1 MEHYIIVGLLIL
13 VLAIELYKLIAK
25 EDIVDPTAEVISSMK
40 VENNDTKTNIVREF
54 ADTRTILNKDLSDTR
69 AKLSKSINEGLRD
82 NLKELT
88 EFKEDL
94 NLNINRNF
102 ENMNGRIENQ
112 MERINKRVEL
122 RLDEGFEKTNKT
134 FTNIVE
140 RLTKIDE
147 AQKNIDK
154 LSTEVVSLQHLLSD
168 KKTRGTFGEVQLKH
182 ILSAIFGDNNT
193 KVYDTQVTLSN
204 DKIVDALIYLP
215 EEMGNLAVDSK
226 FPLENYHK
234 LVDRKLSEREREL
247 ANRAFKQDMKRHI
260 DEISTKYIIPVETS
274 DQAVLFVPAEAV
286 FAEINAYHQ
295 DVVDYSNK
303 KRVWIASPTTLM
315 SLLTTVQVL
324 LRNAERDK
332 YSKIIQDELMRLGAE
347 FSRYQERWDKLSKNI
362 DTVSKS
368 VKDIHTTSTKIGKR
382 FTEISQVNLD
392 KKEITSPE

>member
-1 MEHYIIVGLLIL
+1 MEEYIIIGLLIIIL
-13 VLAIELYKLIAK
+13 MIEIYRLITKGKAI
-25 EDIVDPTAEVISSMK
+25 DPTIQVVSAIKEES
-40 VENNDTKTNIVREF
+40 NNTKTGLVKEF
-54 ADTRTILNKDLSDTR
+54 SETRNLLNKDLSSIR
-69 AKLSKSINEGLRD
+69 VNLSDSINEGLRE
-82 NLKELT
+82 NSKELND
-88 EFKEDL
+88 FKEDL
-94 NLNINRNF
+94 NSNINGNF
-102 ENMNGRIENQ
+102 DKMNKRIEEQ

-204 DKIVDALIYLP
+204 GKIVDALIYLP
-215 EEMGNLAVDSK
+215 SEMGNLAVDSK
-226 FPLENYHK
+226 FPLENYQRM
-234 LVDRKLSEREREL
+234 VDREITERDREL

-295 DVVDYSNK
+295 DIVDYANR

-332 YSKIIQDELMRLGAE
+332 YSKIIQEELIKLGAE

-392 KKEITSPE
+392 KKELE